1 MTEFICNNCGKIFDQ
16 DDDPPTNRN
25 NKHKRKR
32 VVCLRCRSRDVE
44 VY

>member
-1 MTEFICNNCGKIFDQ
+1 MTKYICNACGKVFEE

-25 NKHKRKR
+25 NRRKR
-32 VVCLRCRSRDVE
+32 RVICLRCRSRDVE